1 MKDAS
6 GLIVLVLWCCSLPE
20 VNDKSKLWA
29 RPVNDVI
36 MNKVAA
42 AWLMNGIRDQQL
54 NVLLFGR
61 LNIITTVHLLQLIPN
76 GKFWYY

>member
-1 MKDAS
+1 M
-6 GLIVLVLWCCSLPE
+6 LWCCSLSE
-20 VNDKSKLWA
+20 VNDKAKLWA
-29 RPVNDVI
+29 GPVNDVI
-36 MNKVAA
+36 INKVAA

-61 LNIITTVHLLQLIPN
+61 LNTITTVHLVQLVPN